1 MRYLE
6 NFIFEKFDGRM
17 WFGDIRITLKPDNW
31 YHTKIFVNR
40 WCNLEFLN
48 QIKELIEEYFL
59 KRIIINKNSF
69 KVKQNKSEKSLFVIS
84 FKFKTIK

>member
-6 NFIFEKFDGRM
+6 NYIFEKYDGKM

-40 WCNLEFLN
+40 WFQLVHLN
-48 QIKELIEEYFL
+48 EILELIEDYFL

-69 KVKQNKSEKSLFVIS
+69 KVKQNHSEKTLYTIN
-84 FKFKTIK
+84 FKFKVIR

>member
-6 NFIFEKFDGRM
+6 NYIFEKYDGKM

-40 WCNLEFLN
+40 WFQLVHLNEILELN
-48 QIKELIEEYFL
+48 H
-59 KRIIINKNSF
+59 
-69 KVKQNKSEKSLFVIS
+69 SEKTLYTIN
-84 FKFKTIK
+84 FKFKVIR